1 MGIALAYVEKV
12 SKWMQAVSG
21 VALTCLMFLTTAD
34 VIGRTFG
41 HPIIGTYEL
50 VGLGGALVLGFAMPI
65 TSWVRGHIFVES
77 LYERWPKRV
86 QQIAHVATRL
96 VGVTLFVLIGWN
108 LYLLGADLHASREVT
123 LTRHIPFYPVAY
135 GLAFCCFVQTFVLV
149 CEIVKAVGGSH
160 E

>member
-1 MGIALAYVEKV
+1 METALACVEKL

-50 VGLGGALVLGFAMPI
+50 VGLGGAIVLGFGMPI
-65 TSWVRGHIFVES
+65 TSWTRGHISVEA
-77 LYERWPKRV
+77 LYERWPKPV
-86 QQIAHVATRL
+86 QIVTHISTRL
-96 VGVTLFVLIGWN
+96 VGIVLFVLIGWN
-108 LYLLGADLHASREVT
+108 LYKLGYDLRLVGEVT

-135 GLAFCCFVQTFVLV
+135 GLAFCCLGQVLV
-149 CEIVKAVGGSH
+149 LVAETLKIIGGH
-160 E
+160 NE